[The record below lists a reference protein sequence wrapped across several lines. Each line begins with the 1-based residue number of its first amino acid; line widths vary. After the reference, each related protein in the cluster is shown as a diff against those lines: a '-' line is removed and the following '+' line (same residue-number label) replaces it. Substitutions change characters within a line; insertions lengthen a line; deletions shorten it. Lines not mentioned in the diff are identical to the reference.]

1 MGILSRFFLL
11 LYVLAVGTAVVIC
24 AGVCLHLI
32 PTNVWQERLRFII
45 AQKETLIVL
54 AVMLMFSLGFLGEIF
69 SSKKDP
75 RARGEITLKQ
85 GEPGEVKVSVE
96 AIQSITERAALSVNG
111 IREAKAVI
119 LKQKA
124 ETPISV
130 NLKIVLSQGVSAPA
144 VSEAAAKAVN
154 NVIFTALQISN
165 VPVDISVKD
174 ITNAVI
180 ERRQRVV

>member
-96 AIQSITERAALSVNG
+96 EILEGTTLNDE
-111 IREAKAVI
+111 I